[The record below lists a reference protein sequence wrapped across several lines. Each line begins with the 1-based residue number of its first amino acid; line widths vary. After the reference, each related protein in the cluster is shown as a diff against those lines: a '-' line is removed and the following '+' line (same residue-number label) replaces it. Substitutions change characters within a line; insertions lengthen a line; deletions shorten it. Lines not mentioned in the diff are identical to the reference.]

1 MSVACRP
8 CPSQSLLFSLQ
19 SVSWQTVPG
28 WASALT
34 DFTYFGKQSKSFA
47 PSSCLAIL
55 WALSARAAGLR
66 RRKPCP
72 SRRAGACDRRLPQGR
87 PGPPRSPPPPT
98 SAERFPPHI
107 FPLSPT
113 FSLSLADN
121 EVYECCLVSGICLGH
136 QKIFPAVNGGTVTQL
151 RPPARGGAGSPPPQ
165 LSAAGLLALCGKR
178 NEESGHGDKMK
189 GADRLT
195 GLSLSTGTQPG
206 GSISGKAAVVT
217 DGSDKP
223 PPSAPLGPS
232 GGAEGGG
239 GSPSPQHG
247 RPAPRAR
254 HLRAG
259 APPGSKQAA
268 RTPDVGG
275 SEGILPTLVFSGE
288 ILS

>member
-8 CPSQSLLFSLQ
+8 CPSQSLLSSLQ

-47 PSSCLAIL
+47 PSNSLGPFRTCGWAEETQALPLSESRDL
-55 WALSARAAGLR
+55 WSAAAPRLPR
-66 RRKPCP
+66 TSSLP
-72 SRRAGACDRRLPQGR
+72 STTNVRRALPT
-87 PGPPRSPPPPT
+87 PHLSLIT
-98 SAERFPPHI
+98 HFP
-107 FPLSPT
+107 
-113 FSLSLADN
+113 SLSLADN
-121 EVYECCLVSGICLGH
+121 EVYECCLVSSICLGH

-178 NEESGHGDKMK
+178 NKESGHGDKMK
-189 GADRLT
+189 GTDRLT

-254 HLRAG
+254 HLRTG